1 MKLLAVRR
9 LLRIQRVVIR
19 YRLDDLILELPML
32 PWWLRL
38 LGATLPWR
46 WLPRRKLELTRGAR
60 LRLALQDLGPIFIKF
75 GQILSTRR
83 DLLPDDIANELAW
96 LQDKVP
102 PFPPELAVKRIEEQ
116 LGAKIEQVF
125 ARFER
130 EPLASA
136 SVAQVHA
143 ARLKSGEEVVV
154 KVIRP
159 NLEPVIRSDI
169 AWLFILARLAERVS
183 SEARRLHPVEVVSDY
198 EKTIV
203 DELDLLR
210 EAANASQLR
219 RNFEG
224 SPLLYVPQVY
234 WDWCRPKVLV
244 MERIYGIPVTD
255 LETLRDQRTDFKALA
270 ERGVE
275 IFFTQVFRD
284 SFFHADMHPGN
295 IFVSTR
301 APWSPQYIAVDCGIV
316 GSLTD
321 EDQDYL
327 ARNLIAFFKRDYR
340 KVAQLHID
348 SGWVPAETKVN
359 DFEAAIRTVCE
370 PIFEKPLKDISFGQ
384 VLLRLFQT
392 ARRFNM
398 EIQPQLVLLQ
408 KTLLNIGRVDG
419 LSREELHERMGKVAA
434 LGDRRIH
441 HEFLELLIASGYDPF
456 ELCEFPRSVNWGDVA
471 ALWALAGEVG
481 LPEVIQ
487 DNVAKGGGVP
497 AGTLATVVAINAA
510 TESTSKRGM
519 RDWYEETALDDLT
532 GLAGESVEEHNIYSC
547 MDSLTEDAIS
557 SIERALVEALV
568 ETYKIPLDV
577 LLYDL
582 TSTFLYGKMCPLGA
596 RGYSRDHRGDL
607 KQLVLAVAVTRE
619 YGFPVKHWLYPG
631 NTTDVTTL
639 PRLAADF
646 KELHGRHVL
655 MLVFDRGALSEKNV
669 KVLDGEKYQFLCGLK
684 RGDTA
689 VKEVI
694 RAVRDGGEFELVKE
708 AKYDGGDTGFVW
720 GSATLAEL
728 YGKERRVV
736 VCYSEAQMAHEVIA
750 QKKAIHD
757 AALALREVEGLCRER
772 RYRHD
777 SLVVKIHESTVGVKG
792 FFEVEYEDVKEGFEL
807 RYGRRP
813 SACREV
819 RWWKADTVRW
829 NLSS

>member
-408 KTLLNIGRVDG
+408 KTLLNIEGLGRQALPGTRPVGHRPAVPGALDARTG
-419 LSREELHERMGKVAA
+419 QPEAVAA
-434 LGDRRIH
+434 Q
-441 HEFLELLIASGYDPF
+441 
-456 ELCEFPRSVNWGDVA
+456 FPATGRAGAAPVA
-471 ALWALAGEVG
+471 NG
-481 LPEVIQ
+481 PRH
-487 DNVAKGGGVP
+487 P
-497 AGTLATVVAINAA
+497 RT
-510 TESTSKRGM
+510 
-519 RDWYEETALDDLT
+519 
-532 GLAGESVEEHNIYSC
+532 
-547 MDSLTEDAIS
+547 
-557 SIERALVEALV
+557 
-568 ETYKIPLDV
+568 P
-577 LLYDL
+577 
-582 TSTFLYGKMCPLGA
+582 
-596 RGYSRDHRGDL
+596 
-607 KQLVLAVAVTRE
+607 
-619 YGFPVKHWLYPG
+619 
-631 NTTDVTTL
+631 VTTARPQCAAAGVERFP
-639 PRLAADF
+639 PRLARAP
-646 KELHGRHVL
+646 GG
-655 MLVFDRGALSEKNV
+655 RGA
-669 KVLDGEKYQFLCGLK
+669 
-684 RGDTA
+684 A
-689 VKEVI
+689 
-694 RAVRDGGEFELVKE
+694 
-708 AKYDGGDTGFVW
+708 
-720 GSATLAEL
+720 
-728 YGKERRVV
+728 
-736 VCYSEAQMAHEVIA
+736 
-750 QKKAIHD
+750 
-757 AALALREVEGLCRER
+757 
-772 RYRHD
+772 
-777 SLVVKIHESTVGVKG
+777 
-792 FFEVEYEDVKEGFEL
+792 
-807 RYGRRP
+807 GRRRRGRP
-813 SACREV
+813 GPAAGSLAGVGDAGRRGVPDPAPLAPRTATRPAPIASRAPGWHTTPISAGNARNVPATNVE
-819 RWWKADTVRW
+819 RP
-829 NLSS
+829 